1 MEHVHM
7 ERYLQTKKRYEALGV
22 NVEAEVQRLATVPIS
37 IHCWQGDDI
46 NGFETAEESLSGGIQ
61 VTGNSPGRARNPEEL
76 MADFKKA
83 ISYIPGKKRLSL
95 HAIYATNNN
104 ENVDRDQLK
113 TEHFADWIT
122 FAKENNI
129 GLDFNP
135 TFFSHPRM
143 KDGLTLSSPDEGV
156 RQFWIRH
163 GIASREIAAGF
174 AKALGEP
181 VINNI
186 WIPDGFKD
194 VPADRLG
201 PRLRLKDSL
210 DQIYAK
216 KFEGVIDCVESK
228 VFGVGLESY
237 TVGSS
242 EFYLAYAATNPGV
255 YNLLDNGHYHPT
267 EMVSDKISSLLAY
280 FDKLPL
286 HVTRPVRWDSDHVVA
301 LDDELKEICK
311 EIYRNDALNKVLIGL
326 DFFDASIN
334 RVAAWVIGTRNVQK
348 ALLYAALQPHKQLR
362 ELQDKGD
369 FTRLFML
376 QEELKSMPFGDIWD
390 YYCETQ
396 CVPAGAEWYDS
407 VTEYEKSVLLKRG

>member
-1 MEHVHM
+1 M
-7 ERYLQTKKRYEALGV
+7 ERYTQTKKRYEALGV
-22 NVEAEVQRLATVPIS
+22 DVEDALRQLAAVPIS
-37 IHCWQGDDI
+37 IHCWQGDDVQ
-46 NGFETAEESLSGGIQ
+46 GFEPAGEALSGGIQ
-61 VTGNSPGRARNPEEL
+61 TTGNYPGRARNPEEL
-76 MADFKKA
+76 MADFTKA
-83 ISYIPGKKRLSL
+83 ISFIPGQKKLSL
-95 HAIYATNNN
+95 HASYALFDGN
-104 ENVDRDQLK
+104 EADRDQLK
-113 TEHFADWIT
+113 PEHFAGWID
-122 FAKENNI
+122 FAKKTGI

-135 TFFSHPRM
+135 TFFSHPKV
-143 KDGLTLSSPDEGV
+143 KDGLTLSSPDEEI

-163 GIASREIAAGF
+163 GIASRQIAASF
-174 AKALGEP
+174 AEALGTP
-181 VINNI
+181 VVNNV

-210 DQIYAK
+210 DQIYAQPYD
-216 KFEGVIDCVESK
+216 GLVDCVESK
-228 VFGVGLESY
+228 VFGIGVESY
-237 TVGSS
+237 TVGSN
-242 EFYLAYAATNPGV
+242 EFYLAYAATHPGV

-267 EMVSDKISSLLAY
+267 EVVSDKISSLLAY

-311 EIYRNDALNKVLIGL
+311 EIFRHDALDRVLIGL

-348 ALLYAALQPHKQLR
+348 ALLYAALQPHARLR

-369 FTRLFML
+369 FTQLFML

-390 YYCETQ
+390 YYCQTQ
-396 CVPAGAEWYDS
+396 NVPAGAEWYDE
-407 VTEYEKSVLLKRG
+407 VMKYEKDVLLKRK